1 MLFLLNQPMY
11 RNVSPPPLL
20 PPPSHTLHILVLLL
34 SVEAGDTLVL
44 VEPLIQVL
52 SKLKMPL

>member
-1 MLFLLNQPMY
+1 
-11 RNVSPPPLL
+11 
-20 PPPSHTLHILVLLL
+20 LVLLL